1 MSIIHS
7 LSIPAV
13 APRHETESSGCCP
26 ETRARGKWG
35 GAEPGREGGGGGVL
49 FLGPMPAAA
58 PSPPSA
64 GGAAREEA
72 EGLLGSEVVCTL
84 DDGRTLTGTL
94 RCLDRLGN
102 VVLSDATEVR
112 TVARGNYGAYL
123 AGAPAVPSCQ
133 SGGSGDGDPVRVE
146 RALDQAVATGARLVK
161 VEVARR
167 VLREGGL
174 DGASPLPLSPPPS
187 REGEGG

>member
-1 MSIIHS
+1 M
-7 LSIPAV
+7 
-13 APRHETESSGCCP
+13 G
-26 ETRARGKWG
+26 RGGTGEG
-35 GAEPGREGGGGGVL
+35 GGGGGGVL